1 MGTTKATIIH
11 LIVSKTSTNHFQDAM
26 YVEEKISHVKN
37 LPNKMENNQSD
48 YGTKDMHYI
57 NIQDRR
63 VWHLASVGRET

>member
-1 MGTTKATIIH
+1 
-11 LIVSKTSTNHFQDAM
+11 M

-63 VWHLASVGRET
+63 VWHLASVGRETWGLNFVYFDKVLASNV